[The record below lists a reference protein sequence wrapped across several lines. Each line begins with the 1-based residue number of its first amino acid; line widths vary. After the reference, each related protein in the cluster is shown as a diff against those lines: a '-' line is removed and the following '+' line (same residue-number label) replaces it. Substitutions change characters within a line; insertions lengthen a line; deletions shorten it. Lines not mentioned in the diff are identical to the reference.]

1 MIIFSAKSQRRPTLA
16 GTFLLTIMRGITITA
31 LAAFS
36 GLAYAQLI
44 DLDYV
49 NALPDPTYTIALD
62 QKSQV
67 VPYNQATAIAS
78 VVAEALQTPVPD
90 PGEDDVEKRDIFKKR
105 VPDCAS
111 TGANSNIYNAVL
123 NPAESFV
130 NDAKLQ
136 RQALD
141 AQTPPNYTRVYQ
153 NLKKAAQANGY
164 MG

>member
-1 MIIFSAKSQRRPTLA
+1 MVRGLTIAALA
-16 GTFLLTIMRGITITA
+16 GVSS
-31 LAAFS
+31 FS
-36 GLAYAQLI
+36 YAQLI

-62 QKSQV
+62 QKSQT

-78 VVAEALQTPVPD
+78 VVAQALQSPVPD
-90 PGEDDVEKRDIFKKR
+90 PGEDDVQKREIFWKR
-105 VPDCAS
+105 VPDCAD

-130 NDAKLQ
+130 NDEKLQ

-141 AQTPPNYTRVYQ
+141 APTPSGYTRVYQ